1 MPATQAQ
8 IAALQARRAARGM
21 ADPLNRLRA
30 VMAASDSTAI
40 VEQPAPHVMTRIGG
54 PEMYATWKDWNDA
67 EIKLLQKRNKAE
79 RDYRAT
85 GCPKAKARHDK
96 ALAAIEAHKA
106 HRIASSVQQ
115 NFVRG

>member
-1 MPATQAQ
+1 
-8 IAALQARRAARGM
+8 
-21 ADPLNRLRA
+21 
-30 VMAASDSTAI
+30 
-40 VEQPAPHVMTRIGG
+40 
-54 PEMYATWKDWNDA
+54 MYATWKAWSDA
-67 EIKLLQKRNKAE
+67 ETKLLQTRNRAE

-106 HRIASSVQQ
+106 HRIPSSVQQ

>member
-1 MPATQAQ
+1 MFT
-8 IAALQARRAARGM
+8 
-21 ADPLNRLRA
+21 
-30 VMAASDSTAI
+30 S
-40 VEQPAPHVMTRIGG
+40 
-54 PEMYATWKDWNDA
+54 WKAWSDA
-67 EIKLLQKRNKAE
+67 ETKLLQKRNKAE

>member
-1 MPATQAQ
+1 MFT
-8 IAALQARRAARGM
+8 
-21 ADPLNRLRA
+21 
-30 VMAASDSTAI
+30 
-40 VEQPAPHVMTRIGG
+40 
-54 PEMYATWKDWNDA
+54 TWKAWSDA
-67 EIKLLQKRNKAE
+67 ETKLLQKRNKAE

-106 HRIASSVQQ
+106 HRIPSRVQQ

>member
-1 MPATQAQ
+1 
-8 IAALQARRAARGM
+8 M

-30 VMAASDSTAI
+30 YGATQDPI
-40 VEQPAPHVMTRIGG
+40 VEQPAPHVMTRIGD
-54 PEMYATWKDWNDA
+54 PEMYANWKAWSDA
-67 EIKLLQKRNKAE
+67 ETKLLQKRNKAE

-106 HRIASSVQQ
+106 HRIPSSTQQ